1 MDAGLMW
8 RDVVQSKWVPLAAL
22 VIAVVALGFAVWP
35 VLRPGP
41 SYTETEVADATTRV
55 CAAYDLAL
63 RGVSTQTN
71 QVVPPE
77 DVAGTQ
83 AAAANARLALV
94 VASEDLHTAVD
105 ASSAAPAGLRDAVRG
120 LADEYRI
127 IAANYLAGLGNDA
140 PVIAE
145 ASGRAGTAATT
156 ITATCQK

>member
-1 MDAGLMW
+1 MW

-22 VIAVVALGFAVWP
+22 VIALVALGFAAWP
-35 VLRPGP
+35 VLRPGPSTP

-55 CAAYDLAL
+55 CAAYDLAF

-105 ASSAAPAGLRDAVRG
+105 ASAAASAGLRDAVRG
-120 LADEYRI
+120 LADQYRI
-127 IAANYLAGLGNDA
+127 IGANYLAGLGNDA

-156 ITATCQK
+156 IKATCQK